1 MKKLAAVVTLTLLS
15 ATVAFAQPT
24 GEKMTNAQAT
34 AQQKKATWD
43 SMSTKEKAQKRASV
57 RKTMH
62 EKKVE
67 VQSNQS
73 SGN

>member
-1 MKKLAAVVTLTLLS
+1 MKKLAAAVILTLLS
-15 ATVAFAQPT
+15 SAIAFAQPT
-24 GEKMTNAQAT
+24 GERMTNAQAT

-43 SMSTKEKAQKRASV
+43 SMSTKEKAQKRASA

-62 EKKVE
+62 QKKVE

-73 SGN
+73 GN